1 MYLKIHYYVYICT
14 IHHIVVHNTLQ
25 CHIHGLLQSTYTCF
39 SCPVFLTYV
48 SLSNNRY
55 FVPVQHVTHCLH
67 ITSVII
73 VPLHYITYGL
83 HITTLLLLNT
93 STIYTPDNTYLHN
106 TSVTGIPV
114 STYTVP
120 PLRRPRHNHDT

>member
-1 MYLKIHYYVYICT
+1 MYLKIHSYVYICT

-55 FVPVQHVTHCLH
+55 FVPVQH
-67 ITSVII
+67 
-73 VPLHYITYGL
+73 ITYSL

-120 PLRRPRHNHDT
+120 PLRRP